1 MADDSEN
8 PLPLAS
14 AAEEGGI
21 GKSPETKKIKINSLH
36 DGEPENGGS
45 SDRQSVEVGVEV
57 EQVHLDEFEFL
68 DGATRLAVLQA
79 GMVSLLLA
87 SYSH

>member
-14 AAEEGGI
+14 AAEEGDI
-21 GKSPETKKIKINSLH
+21 GKSPETKKTKINSLH

-45 SDRQSVEVGVEV
+45 SDRQSVGV
-57 EQVHLDEFEFL
+57 EQVQQDEFEFL

-87 SYSH
+87 SFSH